1 MVDIQTASLIIV
13 ASMILLMTT
22 GMPLAIVT
30 LTVSI
35 GTALA
40 FFGPPGLFL
49 VASNAQG
56 LLESYPL
63 VAVPLFVLMANIL
76 ERSGVAEDLFDAMSL
91 IGSRLPGGVAVQ
103 TTLVSVVMAAMTG
116 IMGGEIVMLGLI
128 ALPQMLRLGYDKHLA
143 MGTIC
148 AGGSLATLIPP
159 SVIMIIYGLT
169 ANVSISDLFL
179 GGFLPGL
186 LLASLYIIYII
197 VRCSIQPHL
206 APPPSEELT
215 GLSGREK
222 MAKLRSLILPG
233 LVILWVL
240 GSIYGGIA
248 TVTEAAGVGVLGAA
262 LAALARRR
270 LSWEM
275 MQEALRKTMITVGTI
290 IWLVLGAVSF
300 VGIYNIIGGSDFMRD
315 LLTGLDLPPMGVIF
329 VIMGILI
336 VLGTFMEWIA
346 IAYITVPIF
355 APVVV
360 ALGFDPVW
368 FGILFVIN
376 LQIYFLSPPF
386 GPACFWLKSVAP
398 PDITLQQ
405 IYVSVLPFI
414 GLQIIGLIIVMLY
427 PEIVLYLPRILSG

>member
-1 MVDIQTASLIIV
+1 MDIQTATFLIV
-13 ASMILLMTT
+13 GSMIALMMI
-22 GMPLAIVT
+22 GIPLGVVT

-35 GTALA
+35 GTALVY
-40 FFGPPGLFL
+40 FGPPGLFL

-56 LLESYPL
+56 LLEAYPL
-63 VAVPLFVLMANIL
+63 VAVPLFALMANIL
-76 ERSGVAEDLFDAMSL
+76 ERSGVAEDLFDAMS
-91 IGSRLPGGVAVQ
+91 IIAGKLPGGVAVQ
-103 TTLVSVVMAAMTG
+103 TTLVAVLMAAMTG

-128 ALPQMLRLGYDKHLA
+128 ALPQMLRLGYDKKLA

-186 LLASLYIIYII
+186 LLASLYVTYII
-197 VRCSIQPHL
+197 IRCYFQPHL
-206 APPPSEELT
+206 APPAPAELT
-215 GLSGREK
+215 TMSKGDKAAK
-222 MAKLRSLILPG
+222 MKGLILPM
-233 LVILWVL
+233 LLIIWVL

-248 TVTEAAGVGVLGAA
+248 TVTEAAAVGVFGAM
-262 LAALARRR
+262 AASFVRKKLTWDM
-270 LSWEM
+270 L
-275 MQEALRKTMITVGTI
+275 QEALRKTMITVGTI

-300 VGIYNIIGGSDFMRD
+300 VGIYNVIGGNEFVQG
-315 LLTGLDLPPMGVIF
+315 LLTGLNLPPLGVIF

-360 ALGFDPVW
+360 ALGFDPIW
-368 FGILFVIN
+368 FGVLFVMNI
-376 LQIYFLSPPF
+376 QIYFLSPPF

-398 PDITLQQ
+398 PEISLQDIFM
-405 IYVSVLPFI
+405 SVLPFI
-414 GLQIIGLIIVMLY
+414 GLQVIGLTLVILFPDIVM
-427 PEIVLYLPRILSG
+427 YLPRTLGG

>member
-1 MVDIQTASLIIV
+1 
-13 ASMILLMTT
+13 
-22 GMPLAIVT
+22 
-30 LTVSI
+30 
-35 GTALA
+35 
-40 FFGPPGLFL
+40 
-49 VASNAQG
+49 
-56 LLESYPL
+56 LLEAYPL

-76 ERSGVAEDLFDAMSL
+76 ERSGVAEDLFDAMSM
-91 IGSRLPGGVAVQ
+91 IGNRLPGGVAVQ

-128 ALPQMLRLGYDKHLA
+128 ALPQMLRLGYDKYLA

-197 VRCSIQPHL
+197 IRCSIQPHL
-206 APPPSEELT
+206 APKASEQLT
-215 GLSGREK
+215 DLTAMEK
-222 MAKLRSLILPG
+222 AAKLKSLILPG

-248 TVTEAAGVGVLGAA
+248 TVTEAAGVGAVGAA
-262 LAALARRR
+262 IAAYARGKF
-270 LSWEM
+270 SWAM
-275 MQEALRKTMITVGTI
+275 IQESLRKTMITVGTI

-300 VGIYNIIGGSDFMRD
+300 VGIYNIIGGSDFMRE
-315 LLTGLDLPPMGVIF
+315 LLSGLDLPPLGVIF

-355 APVVV
+355 APVVT
-360 ALGFDPVW
+360 ALGFDPIW

-398 PDITLQQ
+398 PEITLQQ
-405 IYVSVLPFI
+405 IFVAVLPFI
-414 GLQIIGLIIVMLY
+414 GLQIIGLTLVMIY
-427 PEIVLYLPRILSG
+427 PEIVLYLPEKSSKRESKAHDARRSE

>member
-1 MVDIQTASLIIV
+1 MDIQTATLIIV
-13 ASMILLMTT
+13 GSMIGLMAL
-22 GMPLAIVT
+22 GIPLGVVT
-30 LTVSI
+30 MTVSI

-40 FFGPPGLFL
+40 YFGVPGLFL

-56 LLESYPL
+56 LLEAYPL

-76 ERSGVAEDLFDAMSL
+76 ERSGVAEDLFDAMS
-91 IGSRLPGGVAVQ
+91 IIAGRLRGGVAVQ
-103 TTLVSVVMAAMTG
+103 TTLVAVLMAAMTG

-128 ALPQMLRLGYDKHLA
+128 ALPQMLRLGYDSKLA

-186 LLASLYIIYII
+186 LLASLYITYILI
-197 VRCSIQPHL
+197 RTHLQPEL
-206 APPPSEELT
+206 APLPSEGIIQMT
-215 GLSGREK
+215 SAEK
-222 MAKLRSLILPG
+222 AAKMKGLILP
-233 LVILWVL
+233 ILLIIWVL

-248 TVTEAAGVGVLGAA
+248 TVTEAAAVGVFGAA
-262 LAALARRR
+262 AATRRK

-275 MQEALRKTMITVGTI
+275 IQEALRKTMITVATI
-290 IWLVLGAVSF
+290 VWLILGAVSF
-300 VGIYNIIGGSDFMRD
+300 VGIYNIIGGNTFVQG
-315 LLTGLDLPPMGVIF
+315 LLTGLDLPPLGVIF

-360 ALGFDPVW
+360 GLGFDPIW
-368 FGILFVIN
+368 FGVLFVMNI
-376 LQIYFLSPPF
+376 QIYFLSPPF

-398 PDITLQQ
+398 PEITLQE
-405 IYVSVLPFI
+405 IFLAVLPFI
-414 GLQIIGLIIVMLY
+414 ALQIIGLTLVMFF
-427 PEIVLYLPRILSG
+427 PEIVLYLPRVVGG

>member
-13 ASMILLMTT
+13 AAMLLLMTT
-22 GMPLAIVT
+22 GMPLGIVT

-91 IGSRLPGGVAVQ
+91 IGNRLPGGVAVQ
-103 TTLVSVVMAAMTG
+103 TTLVSVLMAAMTG

-197 VRCSIQPHL
+197 VRCSLQPRL
-206 APPPSEELT
+206 APPPSEELM
-215 GLSGREK
+215 GLSGKEK

-248 TVTEAAGVGVLGAA
+248 TVTEAAGVGALGAA
-262 LAALARRR
+262 LAAWARRR

-275 MQEALRKTMITVGTI
+275 VQEALRKTMITVGTI

-360 ALGFDPVW
+360 ALGFDPIW

-398 PDITLQQ
+398 PHITLQQ
-405 IYVSVLPFI
+405 IYVAVLPFI
-414 GLQIIGLIIVMLY
+414 GLQIIGLITVMLY
-427 PEIVLYLPRILSG
+427 PEIVLYLPRTLGG

>member
-13 ASMILLMTT
+13 AAMLLLMTT
-22 GMPLAIVT
+22 GMPLGIVT

-91 IGSRLPGGVAVQ
+91 IGNRLPGGVAVQ
-103 TTLVSVVMAAMTG
+103 TTLVSVLMAAMTG

-197 VRCSIQPHL
+197 ARCSLQPRL
-206 APPPSEELT
+206 APPPSEELM
-215 GLSGREK
+215 GLSGKEK

-248 TVTEAAGVGVLGAA
+248 TVTEAAGVGALGAA
-262 LAALARRR
+262 LAAWARRR

-275 MQEALRKTMITVGTI
+275 IQEALRKTMITVGTI

-360 ALGFDPVW
+360 ALGFDPIW

-398 PDITLQQ
+398 PHITLQQ
-405 IYVSVLPFI
+405 IYVAVLPFI
-414 GLQIIGLIIVMLY
+414 GLQIIGLITVMLY
-427 PEIVLYLPRILSG
+427 PEIVLYLPRTLGG